1 MNAATVKNSM
11 KSGIRPGW
19 FVWPVL
25 LLGLLGLAA
34 SFYSFYKARQ
44 HAQVSTQL
52 QQTLLTQH
60 RLSSD
65 IRKRWSSGQG
75 VDLLSGPLD
84 AFAQQHSGTV
94 ADASRLLGGQND
106 GEAQKQ
112 LDEVSERVLS
122 ALAGLR
128 EELPPTSVDPETFSA
143 NISAESD
150 AGDAEGD
157 SALPADGVGAS
168 PDIFQASNN
177 LIETTATLRAILA
190 RDEGLPAQTESAGHL
205 YQLAVS
211 VANRLGVNT
220 GDPDQPDITAARG
233 PWLVFEQILQRM
245 EAMIGTSEITKSDHI
260 VLINDIRSQQLDLK
274 DQFEAVENGEPVA
287 QRPQNESVQAGVAA
301 TSASALNPGRTDSLA
316 RLASIGT
323 RHSLLD
329 DSLVAF
335 ESTIDST
342 DSNRSL
348 WFTLGSLAGLLSAA
362 LLTLLCLGMYRR
374 LRVQQ
379 QQEDVRDEA
388 QEADILRLLD
398 EIEHLAEGD
407 LSTRAS
413 VTEGVTGSIADSVNY
428 AVSELRRLVGTLS
441 TSAERVNVAV
451 AETGTSA
458 RQLANASAVQS
469 REIGRSSAYIQAMSD
484 TMSQL
489 ALRSAEAKAIALESV
504 QLAGSGAESVSA
516 TAKTAESV
524 RHQTAEASR
533 MMRRL
538 GDSSSQITRSVKL
551 IDEAAEKT
559 RLLAMNTTIKSRSQT
574 GASNNDATT
583 RGLADVADQVQG
595 LANRLGQSAA
605 EIETLVTVVQQDV
618 KVALGNMQQIDREVG
633 DVADNGANALKSL
646 TQIKAVS
653 ERLSSVVKH
662 IDERTHR
669 QSAVIEKLSG
679 NMNVINEVTRQSAHG
694 LQLSASSL
702 EDLRLMS
709 TEMRDSVTEFTLP
722 EKDRVAIAAR
732 TESIRAHEHV
742 GAGSE
747 TMAVK
752 PHTDDVLE
760 GSLFELGDTGL
771 SLDNK
776 DSLHGVSE
784 VMKKSASDTFSA
796 DVPRFS
802 NNASAS
808 TTRSTT
814 KSVVDSATGIAA
826 GAAMGSVAGAAISGA
841 ALGPKDVTA
850 DFEQSMSSRVY
861 ADSAS
866 ETFTAAE
873 QYFDDSVADERL
885 FAGSDSVMSD
895 SPVDMDHDRTQV
907 LGQQNADLTGN
918 ATEVLPRPAKSRD
931 SDSSND

>member
-1 MNAATVKNSM
+1 MSAATIKNIT
-11 KSGIRPGW
+11 KAAARPAW
-19 FVWPVL
+19 FMWPVL
-25 LLGLLGLAA
+25 LLGLVGLAA

-44 HAQVSTQL
+44 NSEAATHL

-65 IRKRWSSGQG
+65 IRKRWTRGQG
-75 VDLLSGPLD
+75 LDQLTKPL
-84 AFAQQHSGTV
+84 AALVQQHNDSV
-94 ADASRLLGGQND
+94 SDASRLIGGPSD
-106 GEAQKQ
+106 SAAQLQ
-112 LDEVSERVLS
+112 LDEVSKRVRS
-122 ALAGLR
+122 AVDSLR
-128 EELPPTSVDPETFSA
+128 EALRQTTIDPEA
-143 NISAESD
+143 ISETASTGNNVQTS
-150 AGDAEGD
+150 GDNT
-157 SALPADGVGAS
+157 LPGVLTTQG
-168 PDIFQASNN
+168 PGIFEASNN

-190 RDEGLPAQTESAGHL
+190 RDEGLPVQTESAGHL

-220 GDPDQPDITAARG
+220 GDPDKPDVAAARG

-245 EAMIGTSEITKSDHI
+245 EAMIGTSEITNADHI
-260 VLINDIRSQQLDLK
+260 VLINDIRSQQLDLS
-274 DQFEAVENGEPVA
+274 DQFEALENGVPVSSQSQSANTQTNANA
-287 QRPQNESVQAGVAA
+287 QAASSSQSAESVGQSGA
-301 TSASALNPGRTDSLA
+301 LA

-335 ESTIDST
+335 ESTVDSAN
-342 DSNRSL
+342 SNRSL
-348 WFTLGSLAGLLSAA
+348 WFTLGSLAGLFSAA
-362 LLTLLCLGMYRR
+362 LLTLLCLGMYRG
-374 LRVQQ
+374 LRAQRQHEV
-379 QQEDVRDEA
+379 VKDEA

-398 EIEHLAEGD
+398 EIENLAEGD

-413 VTEGVTGSIADSVNY
+413 VTEGVTGSIADGINY

-441 TSAERVNVAV
+441 TSAERVTVAV
-451 AETGTSA
+451 EETGTSA

-469 REIGRSSAYIQAMSD
+469 REIGRSSTYMRAMSD
-484 TMSQL
+484 SMSQL

-516 TAKTAESV
+516 TAKTADAV
-524 RHQTAEASR
+524 RRQSAEATR

-538 GDSSSQITRSVKL
+538 GDSSMQITRSVKL

-559 RLLAMNTTIKSRSQT
+559 RLLAMNTTIKSRSHSDIS
-574 GASNNDATT
+574 SNDVST
-583 RGLADVADQVQG
+583 RGLAEVADQVQG

-618 KVALGNMQQIDREVG
+618 KLALGNMQQIDREVI
-633 DVADNGANALKSL
+633 DVADQGAHALKCL
-646 TQIKAVS
+646 TQIKSVS

-709 TEMRDSVTEFTLP
+709 AEMRDSVTEFTLP

-732 TESIRAHEHV
+732 AESIRAHEHV

-752 PHTDDVLE
+752 PHVDDTDD
-760 GSLFELGDTGL
+760 GSLFDTRDGEH
-771 SLDNK
+771 SLDNR
-776 DSLHGVSE
+776 DGLT
-784 VMKKSASDTFSA
+784 SADQAMHNTGSDTSESA
-796 DVPRFS
+796 VS
-802 NNASAS
+802 TSLKNLAANSSA
-808 TTRSTT
+808 
-814 KSVVDSATGIAA
+814 KAGVATGVIA
-826 GAAMGSVAGAAISGA
+826 GAVAATGATSDSNDVSV
-841 ALGPKDVTA
+841 

-866 ETFTAAE
+866 DTFTAAE
-873 QYFDDSVADERL
+873 EYFDDSVIDDSLAPI
-885 FAGSDSVMSD
+885 SDSRGIASD
-895 SPVDMDHDRTQV
+895 ALVDMDHDRTQV
-907 LGQQNADLTGN
+907 LGQQESDLTGN
-918 ATEVLPRPAKSRD
+918 ATEVLPGLAQSRD